1 MSLTQLIYASQ
12 PFGFDAGRLD
22 DILLKSRANN
32 VRDGITGALICRADL
47 YLQLLE
53 GPPDKVAAAFD
64 RINADDRHCDI
75 ILMQSRTV
83 NARRFPGWAMRDD
96 PAQSWMWSPD
106 EIAAGVLRSVQGD
119 DVLAVFDRL
128 ARDC

>member
-1 MSLTQLIYASQ
+1 MSLKQLIYASQ

-53 GPPDKVAAAFD
+53 GPPDGVDAAFD
-64 RINADDRHCDI
+64 RIKVDDRHCDI
-75 ILMQSRTV
+75 TLLQSRTV

-96 PAQSWMWSPD
+96 PAQSWMWSQE
-106 EIAAGVLRSVQGD
+106 EIAAGALRLAHAD
-119 DVLAVFDRL
+119 EILAVFDRL
-128 ARDC
+128 ACE